1 MKTKLL
7 RLTGLLF
14 IAASRLFA
22 ETPEPTIDYDAKTA
36 FVYPERDLVSE
47 VNHAIGEYNNEIR
60 LPVSQERI
68 QAEQHQQNIAYWKE
82 KVTTLKDALAK
93 ERARLAN
100 AKASRS
106 GQPFPECAQLPWG
119 SSPQTVTDLLTKR
132 GAKSAATTDTT
143 KLSFR
148 GGTLAGENVH
158 LWECKFTG
166 GKLYAVTVYFQR
178 SNEGLELFREWN
190 AVLAQKYHIADIAQ
204 DLAYSG
210 AAVDVADYSFK
221 TRLTDANQMANQAQ
235 AMGDAITG
243 KWRPTLG
250 WSFAGESRIA
260 LLLASPSAVAIAYV
274 NGQLER
280 EGTAAHEKAKREGTK
295 DL

>member
-7 RLTGLLF
+7 RLTALSL
-14 IAASRLFA
+14 IAVSRTFA
-22 ETPEPTIDYDAKTA
+22 ETPELTIDYDAKTA
-36 FVYPERDLVSE
+36 LQYPERSLVSQ
-47 VNHAIGEYNNEIR
+47 VNRAVSDYNAEGHR
-60 LPVSQERI
+60 KPADAT
-68 QAEQHQQNIAYWKE
+68 QAEWHQQNLAALKA
-82 KVTTLKDALAK
+82 KVTTLKAALAK
-93 ERARLAN
+93 ERARLES

-106 GQPFPECAQLPWG
+106 ALPFPECAQLPWG
-119 SSPQTVTDLLTKR
+119 SSPQTVTEMLLKR
-132 GAKSAATTDTT
+132 GAKAAPDTNTTR
-143 KLSFR
+143 LAFR

-190 AVLAQKYHIADIAQ
+190 AVLAQKYHVADIAES
-204 DLAYSG
+204 LAYSG
-210 AAVDVADYSFK
+210 TSIDVADYSFK
-221 TRLTDANQMANQAQ
+221 TRTTDANLMADEAQ
-235 AMGDAITG
+235 AMGDCLAG
-243 KWRPTLG
+243 KWRPAVQ

-260 LLLASPSAVAIAYV
+260 LLLASPSSVAIAYI

-280 EGTAAHEKAKREGTK
+280 EGLNAKQKAKQEGAK